1 MNTRTFF
8 LRASAAL
15 GLAYVFAVSTPAAD
29 SDRIVAS
36 GFLGPESVV
45 HDPLT
50 DVYLVSNVGGP
61 PVILNHGFISRVSPQ
76 GAVLDLKWIE
86 DGVNGATLHGPKGIW
101 LHRGELYVVDVD
113 TLRIFNRFTGAPI
126 RDVPI
131 PNPFAAPGTSPPLGT
146 PGALFLNHVVVS
158 SDGMAYISD
167 QLNSAF
173 FKVDPQGNASVLASG
188 PQLGNPDGFLLD
200 NGELT
205 WVTFFGHEVR
215 RLTASGKIIME
226 APLPAVD
233 VTGLTLGPNPL
244 PSGALLMD
252 GYARWHGSL
261 LVTSWVTGKI
271 YRIGRSGMEIETIAQ
286 VVSARDNPG
295 SPDGPAKI
303 NIDHSRGQLLLPLFN
318 AGQLVILPL
327 PD

>member
-1 MNTRTFF
+1 MNTRTLF

-15 GLAYVFAVSTPAAD
+15 GLVLLVAASTQAAD
-29 SDRIVAS
+29 SDRIVVS
-36 GFLGPESVV
+36 GFRGAESVV

-61 PVILNHGFISRVSPQ
+61 PVIFNHGFISRVSPQ

-86 DGVNGATLHGPKGIW
+86 DGVNGATLHGPKGLW
-101 LHRGELYVVDVD
+101 LHRAELYVVDID
-113 TLRIFNRFTGAPI
+113 TLRVFNRFTGAPI

-131 PNPFAAPGTSPPLGT
+131 PNPFAAPGTTPPLGT
-146 PGALFLNHVVVS
+146 PTALFLNHVVVAN
-158 SDGMAYISD
+158 DGTAYISD
-167 QLNSAF
+167 QLNSAIF
-173 FKVDPQGNASVLASG
+173 RVDPQGNASVLASG

-200 NGELT
+200 DGEVT

-215 RLTASGKIIME
+215 RMTSSGKIIME

-233 VTGLTLGPNPL
+233 VSGLTLGPNPL
-244 PSGALLMD
+244 PPGALLMD

-271 YRIGRSGMEIETIAQ
+271 YRIGRSGTEIETIAQ
-286 VVSARDNPG
+286 VTSSRDNPAN
-295 SPDGPAKI
+295 PDGPAKI
-303 NIDHSRGQLLLPLFN
+303 NIDRSRGRLLVPLFN
-318 AGQLVILPL
+318 AGQLLILQL